1 MAAKELKRM
10 SRGDLLQLLIQKSQE
25 VETLTEQ
32 LAQQDAQLKQISSSV
47 EKQVQSYEKA
57 GSLAEAAIASS
68 NLIADA
74 QKAADLYL
82 AGIERMRLE
91 QEAACE
97 ALLKEARI
105 KAEALMNEVQQ
116 KCALMEADARR
127 RCDELRRTAEQ
138 DAQHNWEE
146 LSRRLDQLS
155 DHNAELRTMLSAE
168 GKKRKWHL

>member
-32 LAQQDAQLKQISSSV
+32 LAQQDAQLKQISSSM
-47 EKQVQSYEKA
+47 EKQVQSFEKA

-91 QEAACE
+91 QETAGE

-105 KAEALMNEVQQ
+105 KAEALMNEAQQ